1 VAIERLGQNR
11 IDGGQYILDTMIELG
26 DQHPLLVLGPPSL
39 RYVDID
45 TEHAQ
50 RAAVGLE
57 GNEAA
62 RLDPPDLALAAK
74 NAIIDGILAEALL
87 NRLVPH
93 VFDAGQIFR
102 MPPAPPLA
110 PPGLPGSLGQT
121 VQRRVA
127 FRYLH
132 HICVGIVSITPN
144 ACRLAGKR

>member
-1 VAIERLGQNR
+1 RGDGPPVGRGRDLVGACQRFNSPAEGGNEVGQGGVAIERLGQNR

-45 TEHAQ
+45 TEQAQ

-74 NAIIDGILAEALL
+74 KAIIDGILAEALL
-87 NRLVPH
+87 
-93 VFDAGQIFR
+93 
-102 MPPAPPLA
+102 
-110 PPGLPGSLGQT
+110 
-121 VQRRVA
+121 
-127 FRYLH
+127 
-132 HICVGIVSITPN
+132 
-144 ACRLAGKR
+144 KR